1 MLFCMV
7 SFADLLDRKQ
17 KEMIS
22 RETGCDCHSI
32 KCPEDDIY
40 RTITGEC
47 NNRYDLCVG
56 KEFPVYALTWLEVL
70 KSFEYLS
77 KGREE

>member
-1 MLFCMV
+1 MLFCTL

-22 RETGCDCHSI
+22 KETGCDYQIRSI
-32 KCPEDDIY
+32 KCPEDDTY

-47 NNRYDLCVG
+47 NNR
-56 KEFPVYALTWLEVL
+56 
-70 KSFEYLS
+70 
-77 KGREE
+77 